1 MEKLIF
7 IGKASK
13 AESNQIASYVLC
25 QNVKESI
32 SLLAFPILFYRFF
45 LGDEKII

>member
-1 MEKLIF
+1 MENLTF
-7 IGKASK
+7 TRKASK
-13 AESNQIASYVLC
+13 AQSNQIAVYVLC

-32 SLLAFPILFYRFF
+32 SLLAFPILFHRFF